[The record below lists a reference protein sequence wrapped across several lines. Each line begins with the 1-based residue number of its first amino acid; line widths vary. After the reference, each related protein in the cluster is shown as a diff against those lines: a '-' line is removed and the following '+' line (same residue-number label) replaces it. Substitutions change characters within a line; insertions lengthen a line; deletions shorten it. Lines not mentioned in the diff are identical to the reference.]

1 MTADVQKLPTGFG
14 RLWTAQ
20 TVSSLGDGVTHAAL
34 PLLALTL
41 TRDPMA
47 LAVVTAAGTLPW
59 LLFGVLGGAL
69 VDRWDR
75 RRTMWVTDAAR
86 AVLLAIPAAAALL
99 DVLDIALLATVAFLL
114 GLGGLLFDTA
124 ATAYLPDLLGRDP
137 VLLERANSRL
147 RGTQTAASGFAG
159 PPAGSALLA
168 LGRAVPLFA
177 DAVSFA
183 LSALLV
189 RSLPAVPRPVP
200 QARESLLRQ
209 ARAGASYVFR
219 DRLLLGLALRPAVGN
234 VAFIAVETVLALFA
248 HERLGIGT
256 FGFGLLLTA
265 EATGG
270 LLGAGIASFL
280 GRRLGTGTALTCTAA
295 VEGLAVLGLAAA
307 PNAYVAGLALAVCG
321 AGMGATMVLAPSL
334 RQTIV
339 PAHLMGR
346 VASTSRMLAMCAA
359 PFGAF
364 LGGWLATAYDIRTPL
379 YAAAGL
385 LLAMT
390 AITASMTGNRRVEA
404 ALRAAAQAAAPTAAP
419 TGAPAGDPDR
429 PESRD
434 PVHEAAVQGSVRSSG
449 SYGGGPTGTDG

>member
-1 MTADVQKLPTGFG
+1 MTLEEKKLPGGFG

-20 TVSSLGDGVTHAAL
+20 TVSSLGDGVSHAAL
-34 PLLALTL
+34 PLIALTL

-75 RRTMWVTDAAR
+75 RRTMWVADAAR
-86 AVLLAIPAAAALL
+86 AVLLAIPAAAAAL
-99 DVLDIALLATVAFLL
+99 DALSIPLLATVAFLL
-114 GLGGLLFDTA
+114 GLGGLFFDTA

-147 RGTQTAASGFAG
+147 RGAQTAMSGFAG

-168 LGRAVPLFA
+168 LGRAVPLLA
-177 DAVSFA
+177 DAVSFL
-183 LSALLV
+183 LSAVLV
-189 RSLPAVPRPVP
+189 RSLPAAPARSAPE
-200 QARESLLRQ
+200 ARESLLGQ
-209 ARAGASYVFR
+209 ARAGAAYVFK

-234 VAFIAVETVLALFA
+234 VAFLAVETVLALFA
-248 HERLGIGT
+248 HDRLGIDT
-256 FGFGLLLTA
+256 YGFGLLLTA
-265 EATGG
+265 EAAGG
-270 LLGAGIASFL
+270 LLGAAIASTL

-295 VEGLAVLGLAAA
+295 VEGLAILGLAAA

-321 AGMGATMVLAPSL
+321 AAMGATMVLAPSL
-334 RQTIV
+334 RQAVV

-359 PFGAF
+359 PLGAF
-364 LGGWLATAYDIRTPL
+364 LGGWLAATHDIRTPL
-379 YAAAGL
+379 YAAAVL

-390 AITASMTGNRRVEA
+390 AVTASMTTNRRVEA
-404 ALRAAAQAAAPTAAP
+404 ALSAASPPAAPDPLASGEPARE
-419 TGAPAGDPDR
+419 GAPG
-429 PESRD
+429 
-434 PVHEAAVQGSVRSSG
+434 AV
-449 SYGGGPTGTDG
+449 

>member
-1 MTADVQKLPTGFG
+1 MPGGFG

-20 TVSSLGDGVTHAAL
+20 TVSSLGDGVSHAAL
-34 PLLALTL
+34 PLIALTL

-75 RRTMWVTDAAR
+75 RRTMWVADAAR
-86 AVLLAIPAAAALL
+86 AVLLAIPAAAAAL
-99 DVLDIALLATVAFLL
+99 DALSIPLLATVAFLL
-114 GLGGLLFDTA
+114 GLGGLFFDTA

-147 RGTQTAASGFAG
+147 RGAQTAMSGFAG

-168 LGRAVPLFA
+168 LGRAVPLLV
-177 DAVSFA
+177 DAVSFL
-183 LSALLV
+183 LSAVLV
-189 RSLPAVPRPVP
+189 RSLPAAPARSAPE
-200 QARESLLRQ
+200 ARESLLGQ
-209 ARAGASYVFR
+209 ARAGAAYVFK

-234 VAFIAVETVLALFA
+234 VAFLAVETVLALFA
-248 HERLGIGT
+248 HDRLGIDT
-256 FGFGLLLTA
+256 YGFGLLLTA
-265 EATGG
+265 EAAGG
-270 LLGAGIASFL
+270 LLGAAIAATL

-295 VEGLAVLGLAAA
+295 VEGLAILGLAAA

-321 AGMGATMVLAPSL
+321 AAMGATMVLAPSL
-334 RQTIV
+334 RQAVV

-359 PFGAF
+359 PLGAF
-364 LGGWLATAYDIRTPL
+364 LGGWLAATHDIRTPL
-379 YAAAGL
+379 YAAAVL

-390 AITASMTGNRRVEA
+390 AVTASMTTNRRVEA
-404 ALRAAAQAAAPTAAP
+404 ALSAASPPAAPDPLASGEPARE
-419 TGAPAGDPDR
+419 GAPG
-429 PESRD
+429 
-434 PVHEAAVQGSVRSSG
+434 AV
-449 SYGGGPTGTDG
+449 

>member
-1 MTADVQKLPTGFG
+1 MPGGFG

-20 TVSSLGDGVTHAAL
+20 TVSSLGDGVSHAAL
-34 PLLALTL
+34 PLIALTL

-75 RRTMWVTDAAR
+75 RRTMWVADAAR
-86 AVLLAIPAAAALL
+86 AVLLAIPAAAAAL
-99 DVLDIALLATVAFLL
+99 DALSIPLLATVAFLL
-114 GLGGLLFDTA
+114 GLGGLFFDTA

-147 RGTQTAASGFAG
+147 RGAQTAMSGFAG

-168 LGRAVPLFA
+168 LGRAVPLLA
-177 DAVSFA
+177 DAVSFL
-183 LSALLV
+183 LSAVLV
-189 RSLPAVPRPVP
+189 RSLPAAPARSAPE
-200 QARESLLRQ
+200 ARESLLGQ
-209 ARAGASYVFR
+209 ARAGAAYVFK

-234 VAFIAVETVLALFA
+234 VAFLAVETVLALFA
-248 HERLGIGT
+248 HDRLGIDT
-256 FGFGLLLTA
+256 YGFGLLLTA
-265 EATGG
+265 EAAGG
-270 LLGAGIASFL
+270 LLGAAIASAL

-295 VEGLAVLGLAAA
+295 VEGLAILGLAAA

-321 AGMGATMVLAPSL
+321 AAMGATMVLAPSL
-334 RQTIV
+334 RQAVV

-359 PFGAF
+359 PLGAF
-364 LGGWLATAYDIRTPL
+364 LGGWLAATHDIRTPL
-379 YAAAGL
+379 YAAAVL

-390 AITASMTGNRRVEA
+390 AVTASMTTNRRVEA
-404 ALRAAAQAAAPTAAP
+404 ALSAASPPAAPDTLASGEPARE
-419 TGAPAGDPDR
+419 GAPG
-429 PESRD
+429 
-434 PVHEAAVQGSVRSSG
+434 AV
-449 SYGGGPTGTDG
+449 

>member
-1 MTADVQKLPTGFG
+1 MTLDEKKLPGGFG

-20 TVSSLGDGVTHAAL
+20 TVSSLGDGVSHAAL
-34 PLLALTL
+34 PLIALTL

-75 RRTMWVTDAAR
+75 RRTMWVADAAR
-86 AVLLAIPAAAALL
+86 AVLLAIPAAAAAL
-99 DVLDIALLATVAFLL
+99 DALSIPLLATVAFLL
-114 GLGGLLFDTA
+114 GLGGLFFDTA

-147 RGTQTAASGFAG
+147 RGAQTAMSGFAG

-168 LGRAVPLFA
+168 LGRAAPLLA
-177 DAVSFA
+177 DAVSFL
-183 LSALLV
+183 LSAVLV
-189 RSLPAVPRPVP
+189 RSLPAAPARSAPE
-200 QARESLLRQ
+200 ARESLLGQ
-209 ARAGASYVFR
+209 ARAGAAYVFK

-234 VAFIAVETVLALFA
+234 VAFLAVETVLALFA
-248 HERLGIGT
+248 HDRLGIDT
-256 FGFGLLLTA
+256 YGFGLLLTA
-265 EATGG
+265 EAAGG
-270 LLGAGIASFL
+270 LLGAAIASTL

-295 VEGLAVLGLAAA
+295 VEGLAILGLAAA

-321 AGMGATMVLAPSL
+321 AAMGATMVLAPSL
-334 RQTIV
+334 RQAVV

-359 PFGAF
+359 PLGAF
-364 LGGWLATAYDIRTPL
+364 LGGWLAATHDIRTPL
-379 YAAAGL
+379 YAAAVL

-390 AITASMTGNRRVEA
+390 AVTASMTTDRRVEA
-404 ALRAAAQAAAPTAAP
+404 ALSAASPPAAPDPLASGEPAREAAP
-419 TGAPAGDPDR
+419 GA
-429 PESRD
+429 
-434 PVHEAAVQGSVRSSG
+434 V
-449 SYGGGPTGTDG
+449 

>member
-1 MTADVQKLPTGFG
+1 MTDAKELPAGFG

-34 PLLALTL
+34 PLIALTL

-75 RRTMWVTDAAR
+75 RHTMWVADAAR
-86 AVLLAIPAAAALL
+86 AALLAIPAAAA
-99 DVLDIALLATVAFLL
+99 VLDMLSIPLLAAVAFML
-114 GLGGLLFDTA
+114 GLGGLFFDTA
-124 ATAYLPDLLGRDP
+124 ATAYLPDLLHRDP
-137 VLLERANSRL
+137 ALLERANSRL
-147 RGTQTAASGFAG
+147 RGAQTAMSGFAG

-168 LGRAVPLFA
+168 LGRSVPLLA

-189 RSLPAVPRPVP
+189 RTLSATPRPAAE
-200 QARESLLRQ
+200 ARESLLQQ

-234 VAFIAVETVLALFA
+234 IAFLAVETVLALFA
-248 HERLGIGT
+248 RERLGAGT

-280 GRRLGTGTALTCTAA
+280 GRRLGTGAALTCTAA
-295 VEGLAVLGLAAA
+295 AEGLAILALAAA
-307 PNAYVAGLALAVCG
+307 PNPYLAGLALAVCG
-321 AGMGATMVLAPSL
+321 AGMGATMVLGPSL
-334 RQTIV
+334 RQAIV

-359 PFGAF
+359 PLGAF
-364 LGGWLATAYDIRTPL
+364 LGGWLATAYDVRTPL

-385 LLAMT
+385 LLTMT
-390 AITASMTGNRRVEA
+390 AITATMTSNRRVEA
-404 ALRAAAQAAAPTAAP
+404 ALRAAAPTAVP
-419 TGAPAGDPDR
+419 DHPEPAEPAQKSASD
-429 PESRD
+429 
-434 PVHEAAVQGSVRSSG
+434 VL
-449 SYGGGPTGTDG
+449 

>member
-1 MTADVQKLPTGFG
+1 MTLNSRNLPAGFG

-86 AVLLAIPAAAALL
+86 AVLLAVPAAAAAL
-99 DVLDIALLATVAFLL
+99 DALSIPLLAALAFLL
-114 GLGGLLFDTA
+114 ALGGLFFDTA

-137 VLLERANSRL
+137 ALLERANARL
-147 RGTQTAASGFAG
+147 RGAQTAASGFAG

-168 LGRAVPLFA
+168 LGRSVPLLA

-189 RSLPAVPRPVP
+189 RSLPAVPRPAAG
-200 QARESLLRQ
+200 ARESLLRQ

-234 VAFIAVETVLALFA
+234 VAFLAVETVLALFA
-248 HERLGIGT
+248 RERLGIGA

-265 EATGG
+265 EAAGG

-280 GRRLGTGTALTCTAA
+280 GRRLGTGTALTCTATI
-295 VEGLAVLGLAAA
+295 EGLAILVLASA
-307 PNAYVAGLALAVCG
+307 PNAYVAGIALAVCG
-321 AGMGATMVLAPSL
+321 AGMGATMVLGPSL
-334 RQTIV
+334 RQAIV

-359 PFGAF
+359 PSGAF
-364 LGGWLATAYDIRTPL
+364 LGGWLANTYDLRTPL

-385 LLAMT
+385 LLTMT
-390 AITASMTGNRRVEA
+390 AVTATMTSNRRVEA
-404 ALRAAAQAAAPTAAP
+404 ALRAT
-419 TGAPAGDPDR
+419 R
-429 PESRD
+429 PEAD
-434 PVHEAAVQGSVRSSG
+434 PADRRPAEEIAVPTTSG
-449 SYGGGPTGTDG
+449 

>member
-1 MTADVQKLPTGFG
+1 MPGGFG

-20 TVSSLGDGVTHAAL
+20 TVSSLGDGVSHAAL
-34 PLLALTL
+34 PLIALTL

-75 RRTMWVTDAAR
+75 RRTMWVADAAR
-86 AVLLAIPAAAALL
+86 AVLLAIPAAAAAL
-99 DVLDIALLATVAFLL
+99 DALSIPLLATVAFLL
-114 GLGGLLFDTA
+114 GLGGLFFDTA

-147 RGTQTAASGFAG
+147 RGAQTAMSGFAG

-168 LGRAVPLFA
+168 LGRAVPLLA
-177 DAVSFA
+177 DAVSFL
-183 LSALLV
+183 LSAVLV
-189 RSLPAVPRPVP
+189 RSLPAAPARSAPE
-200 QARESLLRQ
+200 ARESLLGQ
-209 ARAGASYVFR
+209 ARAGAAYVFK

-234 VAFIAVETVLALFA
+234 VAFLAVETVLALFA
-248 HERLGIGT
+248 HDRLGIDT
-256 FGFGLLLTA
+256 YGFGLLLTA
-265 EATGG
+265 EAAGG
-270 LLGAGIASFL
+270 LLGAAIASTL

-295 VEGLAVLGLAAA
+295 VEGLAILGLAAA

-321 AGMGATMVLAPSL
+321 AAMGATMVLAPSL
-334 RQTIV
+334 RQAVV

-359 PFGAF
+359 PLGAF
-364 LGGWLATAYDIRTPL
+364 LGGWLAATHDIRTPL
-379 YAAAGL
+379 YAAAVL

-390 AITASMTGNRRVEA
+390 AVTASMTTNRRVEA
-404 ALRAAAQAAAPTAAP
+404 ALSAASPPAAPDTLASGEPAREAAP
-419 TGAPAGDPDR
+419 GA
-429 PESRD
+429 
-434 PVHEAAVQGSVRSSG
+434 V
-449 SYGGGPTGTDG
+449 

>member
-1 MTADVQKLPTGFG
+1 MTSDAGTLPAGFG
-14 RLWTAQ
+14 RLWSAQ

-34 PLLALTL
+34 PLLALPL
-41 TRDPMA
+41 TRDPLA

-86 AVLLAIPAAAALL
+86 AVLLAIPATAAAL
-99 DVLDIALLATVAFLL
+99 DVLNIALLAAVAFLL
-114 GLGGLLFDTA
+114 GLGGLFFDTA

-137 VLLERANSRL
+137 ALLERANARL
-147 RGTQTAASGFAG
+147 RGAQTAASGFAG
-159 PPAGSALLA
+159 PPAGSALLT
-168 LGRAVPLFA
+168 LGRAVPLLA

-189 RSLPAVPRPVP
+189 RSLPATPPPVP

-209 ARAGASYVFR
+209 ARAGASHVFR

-234 VAFIAVETVLALFA
+234 VAFVAVETVLALFA
-248 HERLGIGT
+248 HERLGVGA

-280 GRRLGTGTALTCTAA
+280 GRRLGTGTALTCTATI
-295 VEGLAVLGLAAA
+295 EGLAILGLAAA
-307 PNAYVAGLALAVCG
+307 PNPYVAGLALAVCG
-321 AGMGATMVLAPSL
+321 AGMGATMVLGPSL
-334 RQTIV
+334 RQAIV

-359 PFGAF
+359 PVGAF
-364 LGGWLATAYDIRTPL
+364 LGGWLATTYDIRTPL
-379 YAAAGL
+379 YAAAVL
-385 LLAMT
+385 LLTMT
-390 AITASMTGNRRVEA
+390 TITASMTSDRRVEV
-404 ALRAAAQAAAPTAAP
+404 ALRAAAPADGPDHPAYKDLAQESAP
-419 TGAPAGDPDR
+419 
-429 PESRD
+429 E
-434 PVHEAAVQGSVRSSG
+434 VL
-449 SYGGGPTGTDG
+449 

>member
-1 MTADVQKLPTGFG
+1 MTSDVRRLPAGFG

-20 TVSSLGDGVTHAAL
+20 TVSSLGDGVSHAAM

-75 RRTMWVTDAAR
+75 RRTMWIADAAR
-86 AVLLAIPAAAALL
+86 AALLAVPAAAAAL
-99 DVLDIALLATVAFLL
+99 DALSIPLLAAVAFLL
-114 GLGGLLFDTA
+114 ALGGLFFDTA

-137 VLLERANSRL
+137 ALLERANSRL
-147 RGTQTAASGFAG
+147 RGTQAAASGFAG

-168 LGRAVPLFA
+168 LGRAVPLLA
-177 DAVSFA
+177 DAVSF
-183 LSALLV
+183 LVSALLV
-189 RSLPAVPRPVP
+189 RSLPAAAPRPAP

-209 ARAGASYVFR
+209 ARAGAAYVFR

-234 VAFIAVETVLALFA
+234 IAFVAVETVLALFA
-248 HERLGIGT
+248 HDRLGIGA

-265 EATGG
+265 EAAGG
-270 LLGAGIASFL
+270 LLGAGFASFL

-295 VEGLAVLGLAAA
+295 VEGLAILGLAAA
-307 PNAYVAGLALAVCG
+307 PNAYAAGLALAVCG

-334 RQTIV
+334 RQSIV

-364 LGGWLATAYDIRTPL
+364 LGGWLATAHGVRTPL

-385 LLAMT
+385 LLTMT
-390 AITASMTGNRRVEA
+390 AVTATMTGNRRVEA
-404 ALRAAAQAAAPTAAP
+404 ALRAAAATPAEAPEHP
-419 TGAPAGDPDR
+419 DSGAPVR
-429 PESRD
+429 E
-434 PVHEAAVQGSVRSSG
+434 HAA
-449 SYGGGPTGTDG
+449 

>member
-1 MTADVQKLPTGFG
+1 MTSEVRELPTGFG

-20 TVSSLGDGVTHAAL
+20 TVSSLGDGVSHAAL

-47 LAVVTAAGTLPW
+47 LAVVAAAGTLPW

-86 AVLLAIPAAAALL
+86 GALLATAAAAAAL
-99 DVLDIALLATVAFLL
+99 DVLNIPLLATVSFLL
-114 GLGGLLFDTA
+114 GLGGLFFDTA

-137 VLLERANSRL
+137 ALLERANSRL

-168 LGRAVPLFA
+168 LGRAVPLLA

-183 LSALLV
+183 LCALLV
-189 RSLPAVPRPVP
+189 RSLPAAPRPVP
-200 QARESLLRQ
+200 QAGESLLRQ

-234 VAFIAVETVLALFA
+234 VAFLAVETVLALFA
-248 HERLGIGT
+248 HDRLGVDGL
-256 FGFGLLLTA
+256 GFGLLLTA

-280 GRRLGTGTALTCTAA
+280 GRRLGTGTALTCTAL
-295 VEGLAVLGLAAA
+295 VEGLAILGLAAA
-307 PNAYVAGLALAVCG
+307 PDPYAAGLALAVCG

-364 LGGWLATAYDIRTPL
+364 LGGWLASSYDVRTPL

-390 AITASMTGNRRVEA
+390 AVTATMTSNRRVEA
-404 ALRAAAQAAAPTAAP
+404 ALRAAA
-419 TGAPAGDPDR
+419 PAGDPD
-429 PESRD
+429 PAGSRD
-434 PVHEAAVQGSVRSSG
+434 TVEAHAV
-449 SYGGGPTGTDG
+449 

>member
-1 MTADVQKLPTGFG
+1 MPAGFG

-34 PLLALTL
+34 PLIALTL

-75 RRTMWVTDAAR
+75 RRTMWLTDAAR
-86 AVLLAIPAAAALL
+86 AGLLVVPAAAAAL
-99 DVLDIALLATVAFLL
+99 DVLSIPLLAVVAFLL
-114 GLGGLLFDTA
+114 GLGGLFFDTA
-124 ATAYLPDLLGRDP
+124 ATAYLPDLLGREP

-147 RGTQTAASGFAG
+147 RGAQTAASGFAG

-168 LGRAVPLFA
+168 LGRAVPLLA

-183 LSALLV
+183 LSAALV
-189 RSLPAVPRPVP
+189 RSLPSMPRPVP

-234 VAFIAVETVLALFA
+234 IAFVAMETVLALFA
-248 HERLGIGT
+248 HDRLGIGS

-270 LLGAGIASFL
+270 LLGAAIASFL

-295 VEGLAVLGLAAA
+295 VEGLAILGLAAA

-334 RQTIV
+334 RQAVV
-339 PAHLMGR
+339 PAELMGR
-346 VASTSRMLAMCAA
+346 VVSTSRMLGMCAA

-364 LGGWLATAYDIRTPL
+364 LGGWLATAYDVRTPL
-379 YAAAGL
+379 YTAAGL

-390 AITASMTGNRRVEA
+390 AVTSTMTTNRRVEA
-404 ALRAAAQAAAPTAAP
+404 ALRAAAPAPEPALTA
-419 TGAPAGDPDR
+419 
-429 PESRD
+429 
-434 PVHEAAVQGSVRSSG
+434 
-449 SYGGGPTGTDG
+449 

>member
-1 MTADVQKLPTGFG
+1 MTPDPTDDATKPPTGFG

-34 PLLALTL
+34 PLIALTT

-75 RRTMWVTDAAR
+75 RRTMWVTDTAR
-86 AVLLAIPAAAALL
+86 AVLLAVLAAAAALDML
-99 DVLDIALLATVAFLL
+99 SIPLLSAAAFLL
-114 GLGGLLFDTA
+114 ALGGLFFDTA

-137 VLLERANSRL
+137 ALLERANSRL
-147 RGTQTAASGFAG
+147 RGAQTAASGLAG

-168 LGRAVPLFA
+168 LGRAVPLLA

-183 LSALLV
+183 FSALLV
-189 RSLPAVPRPVP
+189 QSLPAVPRPTAG
-200 QARESLLRQ
+200 ARESLLRQ
-209 ARAGASYVFR
+209 ARAGAAHVFH

-234 VAFIAVETVLALFA
+234 VAFLAVETVLALFA
-248 HERLGIGT
+248 HERLGIET
-256 FGFGLLLTA
+256 SGFGLLLAA
-265 EATGG
+265 EAAGG
-270 LLGAGIASFL
+270 LLGAGIASRL
-280 GRRLGTGTALTCTAA
+280 GRLLGTGTALTCTAT
-295 VEGLAVLGLAAA
+295 VEGLAILGLAAA
-307 PNAYVAGLALAVCG
+307 PNPYAAGLALAVCG
-321 AGMGATMVLAPSL
+321 AGMGATMVLGPSL
-334 RQTIV
+334 RQVIV
-339 PAHLMGR
+339 PAHLIGR

-364 LGGWLATAYDIRTPL
+364 LGGWLATTYDLRTPL

-390 AITASMTGNRRVEA
+390 AVTATMTSNRRVET
-404 ALRAAAQAAAPTAAP
+404 ALRNAASNSGPGHPEPEDPLRESAPEPQHPTEATA
-419 TGAPAGDPDR
+419 
-429 PESRD
+429 
-434 PVHEAAVQGSVRSSG
+434 H
-449 SYGGGPTGTDG
+449 

>member
-1 MTADVQKLPTGFG
+1 MTLEEKKLPGGFG

-20 TVSSLGDGVTHAAL
+20 TVSSLGDGVSHAAL
-34 PLLALTL
+34 PLIALTL

-75 RRTMWVTDAAR
+75 RRTMWVADAAR
-86 AVLLAIPAAAALL
+86 AVLLAIPAAAAAL
-99 DVLDIALLATVAFLL
+99 DALSIPLLATVAFLL
-114 GLGGLLFDTA
+114 GLGGLFFDTA

-147 RGTQTAASGFAG
+147 RGAQTAMSGFAG

-168 LGRAVPLFA
+168 LGRAVPLLA
-177 DAVSFA
+177 DAVSFL
-183 LSALLV
+183 LSAVLV
-189 RSLPAVPRPVP
+189 RSLPAAPARSAPE
-200 QARESLLRQ
+200 ARESLLGQ
-209 ARAGASYVFR
+209 ARAGAAYVFK

-234 VAFIAVETVLALFA
+234 VAFLAVETVLALFA
-248 HERLGIGT
+248 HDRLGIDT
-256 FGFGLLLTA
+256 YGFGLLLTA
-265 EATGG
+265 EAAGG
-270 LLGAGIASFL
+270 LLGAAIASTL

-295 VEGLAVLGLAAA
+295 VEGLAILGLAAA

-321 AGMGATMVLAPSL
+321 AAMGATMVLAPSL
-334 RQTIV
+334 RQAVV

-359 PFGAF
+359 PLGAF
-364 LGGWLATAYDIRTPL
+364 LGGWLAATHDIRTPL
-379 YAAAGL
+379 YAAAVL

-390 AITASMTGNRRVEA
+390 AVTASMTTNRRVEA
-404 ALRAAAQAAAPTAAP
+404 ALSAASPPAAPDTLASGEPAREAAP
-419 TGAPAGDPDR
+419 GA
-429 PESRD
+429 
-434 PVHEAAVQGSVRSSG
+434 V
-449 SYGGGPTGTDG
+449 

>member
-1 MTADVQKLPTGFG
+1 MSTDMKKLPAGFG

-59 LLFGVLGGAL
+59 VLFGVLGGAL

-75 RRTMWVTDAAR
+75 RSTMWIADALR
-86 AVLLAIPAAAALL
+86 AVLLAIPAVAS
-99 DVLDIALLATVAFLL
+99 VLDLLSVPLLAAVTFLL

-137 VLLERANSRL
+137 ALLERANSRL
-147 RGTQTAASGFAG
+147 RGAQTAASGFVG

-168 LGRAVPLFA
+168 LGRAVPLVA

-189 RSLPAVPRPVP
+189 RSLPAVPRSVP
-200 QARESLLRQ
+200 EARESLLRQ
-209 ARAGASYVFR
+209 ARSGAAYVFR

-234 VAFIAVETVLALFA
+234 IAFLAVETVLALFA
-248 HERLGIGT
+248 HDRLAVDDVGY
-256 FGFGLLLTA
+256 GLLLTA

-270 LLGAGIASFL
+270 LLGAGIATFL

-295 VEGLAVLGLAAA
+295 VEGLAILGLASAG
-307 PNAYVAGLALAVCG
+307 NAYVAGLALAVCG
-321 AGMGATMVLAPSL
+321 AGMGATMVLGPSL
-334 RQTIV
+334 RQAIV

-364 LGGWLATAYDIRTPL
+364 LGGWLATAYDLRTPL
-379 YAAAGL
+379 YVAAGL
-385 LLAMT
+385 LLTMT
-390 AITASMTGNRRVEA
+390 AVTATMTSNRRVEA
-404 ALRAAAQAAAPTAAP
+404 ALKAAAPADDPGPAESAEP
-419 TGAPAGDPDR
+419 VRQGASD
-429 PESRD
+429 
-434 PVHEAAVQGSVRSSG
+434 
-449 SYGGGPTGTDG
+449 

>member
-1 MTADVQKLPTGFG
+1 MPGGFG

-20 TVSSLGDGVTHAAL
+20 TVSSLGDGVSHAAL
-34 PLLALTL
+34 PLIALTL

-75 RRTMWVTDAAR
+75 RRTMWVADAAR
-86 AVLLAIPAAAALL
+86 AVLLAIPAAAAAL
-99 DVLDIALLATVAFLL
+99 DALSIPLLATVAFLL
-114 GLGGLLFDTA
+114 GLGGLFFDTA

-147 RGTQTAASGFAG
+147 RGAQTAMSGFAG

-168 LGRAVPLFA
+168 LGRAVPLLA
-177 DAVSFA
+177 DAVSFL
-183 LSALLV
+183 LSAVLV
-189 RSLPAVPRPVP
+189 RSLPAAPARSAPE
-200 QARESLLRQ
+200 ARESLLGQ
-209 ARAGASYVFR
+209 ARAGAAYVFK

-234 VAFIAVETVLALFA
+234 VAFLAVETVLALFA
-248 HERLGIGT
+248 HDRLGIDT
-256 FGFGLLLTA
+256 YGFGLLLTA
-265 EATGG
+265 EAAGG
-270 LLGAGIASFL
+270 LLGAAIASTL

-295 VEGLAVLGLAAA
+295 VEGLAILGLAAA

-321 AGMGATMVLAPSL
+321 AAMGATMVLAPSL
-334 RQTIV
+334 RQAVV

-359 PFGAF
+359 PLGAF
-364 LGGWLATAYDIRTPL
+364 LGGWLAATHDIRTPL
-379 YAAAGL
+379 YAAAVL

-390 AITASMTGNRRVEA
+390 AVTASMTTDRRVEA
-404 ALRAAAQAAAPTAAP
+404 ALSAASPPAAPDPLASGEPARE
-419 TGAPAGDPDR
+419 GAPG
-429 PESRD
+429 
-434 PVHEAAVQGSVRSSG
+434 AV
-449 SYGGGPTGTDG
+449 

>member
-1 MTADVQKLPTGFG
+1 MIPDRADDVAKLPTGFG

-75 RRTMWVTDAAR
+75 RRTMWVADAVR
-86 AVLLAIPAAAALL
+86 TLVLAATAAAAVL
-99 DVLDIALLATVAFLL
+99 DVLSVGLLAAVAFLL
-114 GLGGLLFDTA
+114 ALGGLFFDTA

-137 VLLERANSRL
+137 ALLQRANSRL

-168 LGRAVPLFA
+168 LGRVAPLLA

-189 RSLPAVPRPVP
+189 RSLPAVPSPTAE
-200 QARESLLRQ
+200 AREPLLRQ

-234 VAFIAVETVLALFA
+234 IAFVAVETVLALFA
-248 HERLGIGT
+248 HERLGIGA

-265 EATGG
+265 EAAGG
-270 LLGAGIASFL
+270 LLGAGIAAFL

-295 VEGLAVLGLAAA
+295 IEGLAVLGLAAA
-307 PNAYVAGLALAVCG
+307 PNPYAAGLALAVCG

-334 RQTIV
+334 RQAIV

-359 PFGAF
+359 PFGAV
-364 LGGWLATAYDIRTPL
+364 LGGWLAAAYGVRTPL
-379 YAAAGL
+379 YAAAGV

-390 AITASMTGNRRVEA
+390 AVTATMTSDRRIEA
-404 ALRAAAQAAAPTAAP
+404 ALRSAAED
-419 TGAPAGDPDR
+419 PAR
-429 PESRD
+429 EREPELL
-434 PVHEAAVQGSVRSSG
+434 
-449 SYGGGPTGTDG
+449 